1 MPTVRVPSSANYYNR
16 LPPSPPSAPARSP
29 HTKHPSARRIRSRS
43 GSAAVTVGEIV
54 APIHVD
60 VEGDGE
66 RWIGC
71 KCRFE
76 IVVERMELTGYQ
88 VYAVEKW

>member
-1 MPTVRVPSSANYYNR
+1 MWVC
-16 LPPSPPSAPARSP
+16 
-29 HTKHPSARRIRSRS
+29 
-43 GSAAVTVGEIV
+43 EEM
-54 APIHVD
+54 
-60 VEGDGE
+60 EGVDGE
-66 RWIGC
+66 RWIGR

>member
-1 MPTVRVPSSANYYNR
+1 MPTVRVPSLSNYYNR

-29 HTKHPSARRIRSRS
+29 RTKHPSGKRIRSRS
-43 GSAAVTVGEIV
+43 GSATATVGEHA
-54 APIHVD
+54 APIRVD
-60 VEGDGE
+60 AEGDGE
-66 RWIGC
+66 RWIGY